1 MKSAIIFALVATASA
16 QDGSQGAQSQGA
28 QSQGAQSQG
37 AQGAQSGGYGDQGGG
52 DEGGYAA
59 PAQES
64 YAAPQQSYSA
74 PSYEAAAAP
83 AYVAA
88 PKCCVHESPSH
99 APFFSL
105 AQCGCLA
112 GVQYAEN
119 SYQGHEDYA
128 QPSYAA
134 QQSYGGAAQ
143 GGAQQQGGGY
153 RVLQENDV
161 GNQPANTVDTRKNV
175 LSSTGRVTLWIGFI
189 ILFLCGWTFINRA
202 LRFHYYADNMDLTL
216 RQLAF
221 LSGPA
226 MMAGFVCMIAALAY
240 LTMATGNGFYTRC
253 CDGRAFFF
261 ARYIDWVLTTPIMLH
276 GLVHFAGGSDDT
288 FVYLFF
294 MGVLMIVSGLI
305 ASVVCGT
312 AKWFFFGFSIL
323 TFIPVIY
330 YICWLRSK
338 AVDTTFDFSF
348 FFWNYSSM
356 ANLTAIAWFCY
367 PIVWLCSEGLGVLS
381 ADGEAITYT
390 VLDLISKCLF
400 GMLIV
405 SSRSIAAS
413 ADKLMAALIA
423 ANIALENS
431 PP

>member
-1 MKSAIIFALVATASA
+1 M
-16 QDGSQGAQSQGA
+16 G
-28 QSQGAQSQG
+28 
-37 AQGAQSGGYGDQGGG
+37 
-52 DEGGYAA
+52 
-59 PAQES
+59 
-64 YAAPQQSYSA
+64 
-74 PSYEAAAAP
+74 
-83 AYVAA
+83 
-88 PKCCVHESPSH
+88 
-99 APFFSL
+99 
-105 AQCGCLA
+105 
-112 GVQYAEN
+112 
-119 SYQGHEDYA
+119 
-128 QPSYAA
+128 
-134 QQSYGGAAQ
+134 
-143 GGAQQQGGGY
+143 
-153 RVLQENDV
+153 
-161 GNQPANTVDTRKNV
+161 
-175 LSSTGRVTLWIGFI
+175 LWIGFI

-294 MGVLMIVSGLI
+294 MDVLMIVSGLI

-348 FFWNYSSM
+348 FFWIY
-356 ANLTAIAWFCY
+356 
-367 PIVWLCSEGLGVLS
+367 SEGLGVLS

-390 VLDLISKCLF
+390 VLDLISKCLL

-413 ADKLMAALIA
+413 ADQLIAALIA